1 MTASKQKRRKIM
13 FTISLYVKKIA
24 MIALVLA
31 IGLATIP
38 AAGASAAGLSDQTTP
53 PASQPD
59 NSRLERAWARAQ
71 AVYAREGARLSR
83 ADEFIGRAQALID
96 KAAQKGWDT
105 SAVQAA
111 LDALSA
117 VIPAV
122 QAAHDKGAAII
133 ANHDGFDGSGKVTDR
148 VAALDTV
155 KALIQVLKDTRTA
168 MDGTGKALREAVRA
182 FWQAHHTDQGNSTL
196 TP

>member
-1 MTASKQKRRKIM
+1 M
-13 FTISLYVKKIA
+13 FKTNLYVKKIT

-31 IGLATIP
+31 LGLAAIP
-38 AAGASAAGLSDQTTP
+38 AASASAAGLSDQTNP

-59 NSRLERAWARAQ
+59 FSRVERAWARAQ
-71 AVYAREGARLSR
+71 AVYTREGARLSK
-83 ADEFIGRAQALID
+83 ADEFIGRAQTLID
-96 KAAQKGWDT
+96 KATQKGWDT

-122 QAAHDKGAAII
+122 QAAHDNGSAII
-133 ANHDGFDGSGKVTDR
+133 ANHDGFDGSGNVTDR
-148 VAALDTV
+148 STAIITV
-155 KALIQVLKDTRTA
+155 KALVQVLKDTRSA
-168 MDGTGKALREAVRA
+168 MDGTGKALREAVRT
-182 FWQAHHTDQGNSTL
+182 FRKAHRPDQGTSTN